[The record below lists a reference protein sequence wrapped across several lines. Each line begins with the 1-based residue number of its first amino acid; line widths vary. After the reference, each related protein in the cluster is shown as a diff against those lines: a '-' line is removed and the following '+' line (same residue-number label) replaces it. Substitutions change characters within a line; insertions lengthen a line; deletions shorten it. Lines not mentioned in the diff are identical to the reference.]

1 MTVLKHLA
9 IVAVLLGGGAAIAI
23 MGFLARQD
31 ASSER
36 APAAE
41 RSAGSDQVSG
51 VSASRKGPA
60 SGTGS
65 SLVTTVQA
73 VRSSSSTPS
82 AGPARIGS
90 GESATAPTGTAIAP
104 CDKPDALGLSR
115 VVQIDTA
122 GGPEFGLQ
130 HFRGYESFLRDHEV
144 VLTFDDGPWPVSTAG
159 VLKALADQCVKATFF
174 EIGEYA
180 RWRPEIT
187 RQVID
192 AGMTVGTHTWSH
204 KDLARNPY
212 ASDPEKA
219 EQEIEMGASA
229 VHSAAAGGNVAPF
242 FRFPDLVQPPQ
253 LLSYLAGRN
262 IAVFST
268 DIDSRDFTMHK
279 PAQVVD
285 SVMSQL
291 AKWGKGIVLLH
302 DFHRNTAD
310 AMPELLRQ
318 LKVAGYKVVHMV
330 PKDQLTTIAKYDE
343 MLEHR
348 ENVSSNS
355 QLGNAGAPATQRS
368 MYMYVPA
375 QSSHKKSP
383 PAPGVAH

>member
-1 MTVLKHLA
+1 MTALKHLA
-9 IVAVLLGGGAAIAI
+9 IVAVLLGGGAAIAM
-23 MGFLARQD
+23 MGFLARQ
-31 ASSER
+31 ASSPES
-36 APAAE
+36 APAE
-41 RSAGSDQVSG
+41 RSAGVDQVG
-51 VSASRKGPA
+51 GANASRKDSA
-60 SGTGS
+60 SGTDS
-65 SLVTTVQA
+65 PLVTTVQEA
-73 VRSSSSTPS
+73 RPTQSPS
-82 AGPARIGS
+82 AGPAQKGS
-90 GESATAPTGTAIAP
+90 AENTTGSATAAIP
-104 CDKPDALGLSR
+104 RCDKPDALGLSR
-115 VVQIDTA
+115 VVQIDTT

-159 VLKALADQCVKATFF
+159 VLKALTDQCVKATFF

-212 ASDPEKA
+212 ASDREKA
-219 EQEIEMGASA
+219 EQEIELGASA
-229 VHSAAAGGNVAPF
+229 VHSAAAGGKIAPF

-279 PAQVVD
+279 PEQVVD

-291 AKWGKGIVLLH
+291 AKWGRGIVLLH

-310 AMPELLRQ
+310 AVPELLRQ
-318 LKVAGYKVVHMV
+318 LKAGGYKVVHMV
-330 PKDQLTTIAKYDE
+330 PKDQLTTVAKYDE
-343 MLEHR
+343 MLEHH

-355 QLGNAGAPATQRS
+355 QAGYPGAPPQRS

-375 QSSHKKSP
+375 QGSHKKSP
-383 PAPGVAH
+383 STTGVAH

>member
-1 MTVLKHLA
+1 MTALKHLA
-9 IVAVLLGGGAAIAI
+9 IVVVLLAGGVAIAM
-23 MGFLARQD
+23 MGYLARQ
-31 ASSER
+31 AS
-36 APAAE
+36 APENTRAAE
-41 RSAGSDQVSG
+41 RSAGVDQVG
-51 VSASRKGPA
+51 GANASRKDSAFRKDSASKKDSA
-60 SGTGS
+60 SGTDS
-65 SLVTTVQA
+65 PLVTTVQQA
-73 VRSSSSTPS
+73 RPTPS
-82 AGPARIGS
+82 PSTGPARNGFA
-90 GESATAPTGTAIAP
+90 ENATGPTTTAIPP

-115 VVQIDTA
+115 VVQIDTT

-159 VLKALADQCVKATFF
+159 VLKALTDQCVKATFF

-180 RWRPEIT
+180 HWRPEIT
-187 RQVID
+187 GQVID

-212 ASDPEKA
+212 ASNPEKA
-219 EQEIEMGASA
+219 EQEIELGASA
-229 VHSAAAGGNVAPF
+229 VHSAAAGGKVAPF

-279 PAQVVD
+279 PEQVVD

-310 AMPELLRQ
+310 AVPELLRQ
-318 LKVAGYKVVHMV
+318 LKAAG
-330 PKDQLTTIAKYDE
+330 
-343 MLEHR
+343 
-348 ENVSSNS
+348 
-355 QLGNAGAPATQRS
+355 
-368 MYMYVPA
+368 
-375 QSSHKKSP
+375 
-383 PAPGVAH
+383 

>member
-9 IVAVLLGGGAAIAI
+9 IVAVLLGGGAAIAM
-23 MGFLARQD
+23 MGFLARQ
-31 ASSER
+31 ASSPER

-41 RSAGSDQVSG
+41 RPAGADQVTG
-51 VSASRKGPA
+51 ANASRKDSA
-60 SGTGS
+60 SGTDS

-73 VRSSSSTPS
+73 ARSSSSPS
-82 AGPARIGS
+82 AGPARNGS
-90 GESATAPTGTAIAP
+90 SENATVPTGTAIPP

-130 HFRGYESFLRDHEV
+130 HFRGYESFLRNHEV

-159 VLKALADQCVKATFF
+159 VLKALGDQCVKATFF

-180 RWRPEIT
+180 HWRPEIT

-229 VHSAAAGGNVAPF
+229 VHSAAAGGKVAPF

-279 PAQVVD
+279 PEQVVD

-343 MLEHR
+343 MLEHH
-348 ENVSSNS
+348 ENVSSIS
-355 QLGNAGAPATQRS
+355 QPGNAGAPATQRS

-375 QSSHKKSP
+375 QSSHKKSL
-383 PAPGVAH
+383 PATGASH

>member
-1 MTVLKHLA
+1 MTALKHLA
-9 IVAVLLGGGAAIAI
+9 IVAVLLVGGVALAM
-23 MGFLARQD
+23 MGLLARQ
-31 ASSER
+31 ASTPES
-36 APAAE
+36 APAAQLPT
-41 RSAGSDQVSG
+41 SADQAG
-51 VSASRKGPA
+51 QIAP
-60 SGTGS
+60 SGTAS
-65 SLVTTVQA
+65 SLVTTVQEA
-73 VRSSSSTPS
+73 PQPPSTAAS
-82 AGPARIGS
+82 TAPARNGS
-90 GESATAPTGTAIAP
+90 VESATGPATAAITP

-115 VVQIDTA
+115 IVQIDTT

-130 HFRGYESFLRDHEV
+130 HFRGYKSFLRDREV

-159 VLKALADQCVKATFF
+159 VLQALTDQCVKATFF

-180 RWRPEIT
+180 RWHPEIT

-229 VHSAAAGGNVAPF
+229 VRSAAAGGNVAPF

-253 LLSYLAGRN
+253 LLSYLAARN

-279 PAQVVD
+279 PGQVVD

-302 DFHRNTAD
+302 DFHRNTAE
-310 AMPELLRQ
+310 AVPELLRQ
-318 LKVAGYKVVHMV
+318 LKSAGYKVVHMV
-330 PKDQLTTIAKYDE
+330 PKDQLTTVAKYDE

-348 ENVSSNS
+348 ENVSSNARP
-355 QLGNAGAPATQRS
+355 GYAATPATQH
-368 MYMYVPA
+368 MYMYAPT
-375 QSSHKKSP
+375 QSAHKKV
-383 PAPGVAH
+383 APSSAVH

>member
-23 MGFLARQD
+23 MGFLARQA
-31 ASSER
+31 ASPER

-51 VSASRKGPA
+51 ASASRKEPA
-60 SGTGS
+60 SGTDS

-73 VRSSSSTPS
+73 ARSSSTPS

-90 GESATAPTGTAIAP
+90 SESATVPTGTVIAP

-115 VVQIDTA
+115 VVQIDTT

-355 QLGNAGAPATQRS
+355 QPGNAGALTTQRS

-375 QSSHKKSP
+375 QSSHKRSS

>member
-1 MTVLKHLA
+1 MTALKHLA
-9 IVAVLLGGGAAIAI
+9 IVVVLLAGGVTLAM
-23 MGFLARQD
+23 MGMLARQ
-31 ASSER
+31 ASAPESAPAAQRR
-36 APAAE
+36 APA
-41 RSAGSDQVSG
+41 DQAAQG
-51 VSASRKGPA
+51 AP
-60 SGTGS
+60 SGTAS
-65 SLVTTVQA
+65 SLVTTVQEA
-73 VRSSSSTPS
+73 RPTQNPSS
-82 AGPARIGS
+82 GPARNGS
-90 GESATAPTGTAIAP
+90 AESAMGSTTAIPP

-115 VVQIDTA
+115 IVQIDTT

-130 HFRGYESFLRDHEV
+130 HFRGYESFLRDREV

-180 RWRPEIT
+180 RWHPEIT

-229 VHSAAAGGNVAPF
+229 VHSAAAGGKVAPF
-242 FRFPDLVQPPQ
+242 FRFPDLVQPPR

-279 PAQVVD
+279 PEQVVD

-302 DFHRNTAD
+302 DFHRNTAE
-310 AMPELLRQ
+310 AVPELLRQ
-318 LKVAGYKVVHMV
+318 LKAAGYKVVHMV
-330 PKDQLTTIAKYDE
+330 PKEQLTTVAKYDE
-343 MLEHR
+343 MLEHH
-348 ENVSSNS
+348 ENVTSNA
-355 QLGNAGAPATQRS
+355 QPGYAATPATQH
-368 MYMYVPA
+368 MYMYAPA
-375 QSSHKKSP
+375 QGAHKKL
-383 PAPGVAH
+383 APTTGAVH

>member
-73 VRSSSSTPS
+73 VRSSSSTPP

-355 QLGNAGAPATQRS
+355 QPGNAGGPATQRS

>member
-9 IVAVLLGGGAAIAI
+9 IVAVLLGGGAAIAM
-23 MGFLARQD
+23 MGFLARQ
-31 ASSER
+31 ASSPER
-36 APAAE
+36 APAAG
-41 RSAGSDQVSG
+41 RSAGADQVSG
-51 VSASRKGPA
+51 ANASRKNSA
-60 SGTGS
+60 SGADS

-73 VRSSSSTPS
+73 ARSSSAPP
-82 AGPARIGS
+82 AGPARNDFS
-90 GESATAPTGTAIAP
+90 ENATVPTNTAIPP
-104 CDKPDALGLSR
+104 CEKPDALGLSR
-115 VVQIDTA
+115 VVQIDTV
-122 GGPEFGLQ
+122 GGPQFGLQ

-159 VLKALADQCVKATFF
+159 VLKALGDQCVKATFF

-229 VHSAAAGGNVAPF
+229 VHGAAAGGKVAPF

-279 PAQVVD
+279 PEQVVD

-343 MLEHR
+343 MLERR

-355 QLGNAGAPATQRS
+355 QPGNALAPPTQRS

-383 PAPGVAH
+383 PATH

>member
-23 MGFLARQD
+23 LGFLARQD

-65 SLVTTVQA
+65 SLITTVQA
-73 VRSSSSTPS
+73 ARSSSSTPS

>member
-1 MTVLKHLA
+1 MTALKHLA
-9 IVAVLLGGGAAIAI
+9 IVAVVLIGGVALAM
-23 MGFLARQD
+23 MGMLARQASAPENAPATHRPMPAHQAGQVAPSET
-31 ASSER
+31 ASSLITTVEEAR
-36 APAAE
+36 PTQAPSAAPA
-41 RSAGSDQVSG
+41 RNGS
-51 VSASRKGPA
+51 
-60 SGTGS
+60 T
-65 SLVTTVQA
+65 
-73 VRSSSSTPS
+73 
-82 AGPARIGS
+82 
-90 GESATAPTGTAIAP
+90 ESARGSTTAAIPP
-104 CDKPDALGLSR
+104 CDKPNALGLSR
-115 VVQIDTA
+115 IVQIDTT
-122 GGPEFGLQ
+122 GGPQFGLQ
-130 HFRGYESFLRDHEV
+130 HFRGYDSFLRDREV

-180 RWRPEIT
+180 RWHPEIT

-229 VHSAAAGGNVAPF
+229 VHSAAAGGKVAPF

-279 PAQVVD
+279 PVQVVD

-302 DFHRNTAD
+302 DFHRNTAE
-310 AMPELLRQ
+310 AVPELLQQ
-318 LKVAGYKVVHMV
+318 LKAAGYKVVHTV
-330 PKDQLTTIAKYDE
+330 PKEQLTTVAKYDE
-343 MLEHR
+343 MLEHH
-348 ENVSSNS
+348 ENVPSNAQPGYAATS
-355 QLGNAGAPATQRS
+355 ATQH
-368 MYMYVPA
+368 MYMYAPA
-375 QSSHKKSP
+375 QGAHKKL
-383 PAPGVAH
+383 APNTGAVH

>member
-310 AMPELLRQ
+310 AMPELLRL

>member
-1 MTVLKHLA
+1 MAALKHLA
-9 IVAVLLGGGAAIAI
+9 IIAVLLGGGAGLAIVG
-23 MGFLARQD
+23 MLARQ
-31 ASSER
+31 AGAPEG

-41 RSAGSDQVSG
+41 PSRPAVQLGQGGPSAT
-51 VSASRKGPA
+51 A
-60 SGTGS
+60 S
-65 SLVTTVQA
+65 SLVTTVQETGPN
-73 VRSSSSTPS
+73 STPS
-82 AGPARIGS
+82 AGPAQKGS
-90 GESATAPTGTAIAP
+90 AESAMGQKATTGGIPP

-115 VVQIDTA
+115 IVQIDTT

-130 HFRGYESFLRDHEV
+130 HFRGYENFLRDREV

-180 RWRPEIT
+180 RWHPEIT

-212 ASDPEKA
+212 ASNPEKA
-219 EQEIEMGASA
+219 QQEIEMGVSA
-229 VHSAAAGGNVAPF
+229 VNSAAGGGKIAPF

-279 PAQVVD
+279 PEQVVD

-302 DFHRNTAD
+302 DFHRNTAE
-310 AMPELLRQ
+310 AVPELLRQ
-318 LKVAGYKVVHMV
+318 LKVAGYKIVHMV
-330 PKDQLTTIAKYDE
+330 PKEQLTTIAKYDE
-343 MLEHR
+343 MLEHH
-348 ENVSSNS
+348 ENVSSTS
-355 QLGNAGAPATQRS
+355 NAQPGYAATPATQRN
-368 MYMYVPA
+368 MYMYAPA
-375 QSSHKKSP
+375 AQGAHKKA
-383 PAPGVAH
+383 APTTGTVH

>member
-1 MTVLKHLA
+1 
-9 IVAVLLGGGAAIAI
+9 
-23 MGFLARQD
+23 MGMLARQ
-31 ASSER
+31 AAAPEG
-36 APAAE
+36 APAGEPSTPAV
-41 RSAGSDQVSG
+41 QVG
-51 VSASRKGPA
+51 HAAP
-60 SGTGS
+60 SGTAS
-65 SLVTTVQA
+65 SLVTTVQEA
-73 VRSSSSTPS
+73 APNSTP
-82 AGPARIGS
+82 
-90 GESATAPTGTAIAP
+90 PTGSTQKGSAARATGQGPTNGGIPP

-115 VVQIDTA
+115 IVQIDTT

-180 RWRPEIT
+180 RWHPEIT

-212 ASDPEKA
+212 ASDPAKA
-219 EQEIEMGASA
+219 QQEIEMGVSA
-229 VHSAAAGGNVAPF
+229 VNSAAAGGKVAPF
-242 FRFPDLVQPPQ
+242 FRFPDLVQPAP

-279 PAQVVD
+279 PEQVVD

-302 DFHRNTAD
+302 DFHRNTAE
-310 AMPELLRQ
+310 AVPELLRQ
-318 LKVAGYKVVHMV
+318 LKVGGYKIVHMV
-330 PKDQLTTIAKYDE
+330 PKEQLTTIAKYDD
-343 MLEHR
+343 MLERH
-348 ENVSSNS
+348 ENVSSTS
-355 QLGNAGAPATQRS
+355 NAQPGYAATPATQRN
-368 MYMYVPA
+368 MYMYAPA
-375 QSSHKKSP
+375 QGAHKKA
-383 PAPGVAH
+383 APTTGAVH